1 MMFSIS
7 FILYILV
14 IFRACDGFQSENE
27 PLKSRIIGHWK
38 EDQQTRTNLNDFLYH
53 VGVKW
58 IRRQLAT
65 TLSWENDQTFK
76 SDGTGLKLE
85 MTNGPLKTQII
96 MKINLDD
103 KFKSSQV
110 DIGPDLGGVVHA
122 TSEIIRNDLVI
133 TLKLAGKT
141 DAHLLITRTINPKN
155 SNEMIMIAKHVPSGA
170 ETSSIYRRIN

>member
-1 MMFSIS
+1 MRKNVWSDKVATNKNYWFQYLSDEILFNDCKQRNINLIFSLLFVLTSMMFSIS

-14 IFRACDGFQSENE
+14 IFRACHGFQSENE

-103 KFKSSQV
+103 KFKSS
-110 DIGPDLGGVVHA
+110 P
-122 TSEIIRNDLVI
+122 
-133 TLKLAGKT
+133 
-141 DAHLLITRTINPKN
+141 
-155 SNEMIMIAKHVPSGA
+155 
-170 ETSSIYRRIN
+170 